1 MSFIERLRRKLNLPE
16 ALEISDKVHEIKK
29 TIRTVKGHDYAN
41 SDNVHLNFDSL
52 SEICKILKVDVTTP
66 YGCAMFYKLLKIQR
80 ECNLV
85 FSNKEPKNE
94 SLLDT
99 LIDGSNY
106 DDLRLEIYVREGLV
120 ELD

>member
-1 MSFIERLRRKLNLPE
+1 MLQPHM
-16 ALEISDKVHEIKK
+16 V
-29 TIRTVKGHDYAN
+29 V
-41 SDNVHLNFDSL
+41 
-52 SEICKILKVDVTTP
+52 
-66 YGCAMFYKLLKIQR
+66 MFYKLLKIQR

-120 ELD
+120 EID